1 MVDFRASYLRS
12 IDIYI
17 YICIYI
23 YKYVSK
29 QPLLLPRIPL
39 HLFSFF
45 EVQLQN
51 HKDLSS
57 QNPAYVVYIG
67 EVILPSYIGIIL
79 HHYIRI
85 QIKTN
90 QYDGN

>member
-1 MVDFRASYLRS
+1 M
-12 IDIYI
+12 YI
-17 YICIYI
+17 YMYI

-57 QNPAYVVYIG
+57 QNDAYVVYIG
-67 EVILPSYIGIIL
+67 DDILPSYIGIIL

-85 QIKTN
+85 PIN
-90 QYDGN
+90 QPV